1 VQGEAGII
9 VPPVGYLRAVREI
22 CTRRNI
28 LMIADEVQTGLG
40 RTGRVLACDHEG
52 VRPDGLTLGKALG
65 GGLLPVSAFCAREDL
80 MAVFTPAT
88 TAAPSAATRSARRS
102 AKPR

>member
-1 VQGEAGII
+1 M
-9 VPPVGYLRAVREI
+9 REI
-22 CTRRNI
+22 CTRHNV

-40 RTGRVLACDHEG
+40 RTGRILACDHEG

-80 MAVFTPAT
+80 MACSPPAT
-88 TAAPSAATRSARRS
+88 TAAPSAATRSAPRS
-102 AKPR
+102 ARRR